1 MSKQVPLVLL
11 HVIPL
16 AALESSAIKCKVSDS
31 WSRNLKEIFFLAIRA
46 TVFSSAFMLEQSLVG
61 HHRGLQV
68 GHHCSSASDP
78 LFIRVFLV
86 FFSKLLYYR
95 QFTYIPLHIGCFPR
109 RFLLQ
114 PTISQIPLPLGNS
127 PTSGSPGWHTIY
139 TSKSSAKQV
148 AAILGT
154 QKRRRL
160 TKPKLRLVLPQVARV
175 IILCFPSGRRGRAWV
190 RGWGIAGFGDEI
202 GIDWD
207 RSVT

>member
-1 MSKQVPLVLL
+1 MPRYSALL
-11 HVIPL
+11 LCWNNRSWATIVGYKWATI
-16 AALESSAIKCKVSDS
+16 AALP
-31 WSRNLKEIFFLAIRA
+31 A
-46 TVFSSAFMLEQSLVG
+46 T
-61 HHRGLQV
+61 
-68 GHHCSSASDP
+68 P

-127 PTSGSPGWHTIY
+127 PTSGSPGWHAIY

-207 RSVT
+207 RSVG